1 MKNGEE
7 DPKGHS
13 GNGHTYCEHLL
24 DYTATCE
31 DTYLWKCKMGRIL
44 ALWSYQTELPRKTYI
59 GSPYHGV

>member
-44 ALWSYQTELPRKTYI
+44 ALWSYQTELP
-59 GSPYHGV
+59 